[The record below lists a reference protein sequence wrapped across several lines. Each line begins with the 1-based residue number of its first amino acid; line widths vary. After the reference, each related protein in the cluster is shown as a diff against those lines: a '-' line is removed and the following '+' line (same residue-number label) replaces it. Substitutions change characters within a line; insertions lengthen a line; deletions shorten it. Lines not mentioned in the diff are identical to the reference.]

1 MRIYLLLLLS
11 GLFCGPALAAEPP
24 TLLVV
29 GDSLSAAFG
38 FDAEKGWPRLL
49 QKRLTETGRPY
60 RVINASISGDTTQG
74 GLTRL
79 PGALARHKPEIVIIE
94 LGANDGLRGINL
106 AKIRDNLIRMTIL
119 CQQQGARVL
128 LLGMHLPP
136 NYGPGYTRRFHA
148 VYQEVATHTGSAI
161 TPFFL
166 EGIADNMTLIQADG
180 LHPTAEAQKSIL
192 DNLWPQLLP
201 LLK

>member
-1 MRIYLLLLLS
+1 
-11 GLFCGPALAAEPP
+11 
-24 TLLVV
+24 VV

-38 FDAEKGWPRLL
+38 FDAEKGWTQLL
-49 QKRLTETGRPY
+49 QKRLTETGHPH

-74 GLTRL
+74 GLARL
-79 PGALARHKPEIVIIE
+79 LGALEQNKPEIVIIE

-106 AKIRDNLIRMTIL
+106 ARMRDNLIRMATL
-119 CQQQGARVL
+119 SQQQGARVL

-148 VYQEVATHTGSAI
+148 VYQEVASHTGSAL

-166 EGIADNMTLIQADG
+166 EGIADNMTLIQPDG
-180 LHPTAEAQKSIL
+180 LHPTAEAQQAIL
-192 DNLWPQLLP
+192 NNIWPYLTPLLP
-201 LLK
+201 P

>member
-1 MRIYLLLLLS
+1 MRFYLLLLLS
-11 GLFCGPALAAEPP
+11 GLFCSPALAADSS

-38 FDAEKGWPRLL
+38 FDTEKGWTHLL
-49 QKRLTETGRPY
+49 QKRLTETGHPY
-60 RVINASISGDTTQG
+60 RVINASISGDTTRG
-74 GLTRL
+74 ALARL
-79 PGALARHKPEIVIIE
+79 PGALEQHKPEIVIIE

-106 AKIRDNLIRMTIL
+106 AEMRGNLIRMATL

-136 NYGPGYTRRFHA
+136 NYGPGYTRRFHS
-148 VYQEVATHTGSAI
+148 VYQEVADRTGSAL

-166 EGIADNMTLIQADG
+166 EGIADNMELIQTDG
-180 LHPTAEAQKSIL
+180 LHPSAEAQPTIL
-192 DNLWPQLLP
+192 NNIWPRLYPIL
-201 LLK
+201 